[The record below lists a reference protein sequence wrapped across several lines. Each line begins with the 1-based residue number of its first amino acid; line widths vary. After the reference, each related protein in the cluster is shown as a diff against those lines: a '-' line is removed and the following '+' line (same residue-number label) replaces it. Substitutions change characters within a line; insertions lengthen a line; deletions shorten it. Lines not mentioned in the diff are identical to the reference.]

1 MPETR
6 ETPETRDSIHNSGL
20 PRDTR
25 NPTKPGRN
33 PKPRTTRNLAI
44 FGHKPFLLM
53 ADALAR
59 HPLRARLGTGTS
71 PHSERSERIGSAS
84 AARRAGR

>member
-1 MPETR
+1 M
-6 ETPETRDSIHNSGL
+6 
-20 PRDTR
+20 
-25 NPTKPGRN
+25 KP
-33 PKPRTTRNLAI
+33 LAAI
-44 FGHKPFLLM
+44 FGHKPFLLI

-59 HPLRARLGTGTS
+59 HPLRAKLGAGTS